1 MKEKMLVHLNKI
13 KNFFIIIIF
22 LSAIPFSVYSEEKK
36 IHFLET
42 NWSFNGIFG
51 TFDRASLQRGYQVY
65 QEVCSGCHS
74 VQHLSYRN
82 LSEKGGPEFSIEEA
96 KAIASQFEIE
106 DGPNSEGEMFLRS
119 GRLSDKFLKP
129 YPNVQAA
136 TAANDGAYPPDMSVL
151 AKARAG
157 GADYIYSLL
166 LGYEEAPES
175 FQLEDGVYYNKYMPG
190 NKIKMSEPISEGIV
204 EYSDGTKPT
213 KEQIAK
219 DVTTFLV
226 WSSEPHLESQHRM
239 GFKAI
244 IYLIILITL
253 VYMSKQKVWSR
264 FGSKKVEEEVEEETF
279 DKVERAVTEYEGE
292 DPKTFK

>member
-1 MKEKMLVHLNKI
+1 MLAHLNRI
-13 KNFFIIIIF
+13 ILTIFISTITT
-22 LSAIPFSVYSEEKK
+22 LSFADSQHS
-36 IHFLET
+36 HGANT
-42 NWSFNGIFG
+42 NYLKTDWSFKGIFG
-51 TFDRASLQRGYQVY
+51 TFDRASLQRGYQVF

-96 KAIASQFEIE
+96 KAIAAQFEVE
-106 DGPNSEGEMFLRS
+106 DGPNSDGEMFMRP
-119 GRLSDKFLKP
+119 GRLSDKFVKP
-129 YPNVQAA
+129 YPNREAS
-136 TAANDGAYPPDMSVL
+136 TAANGGAYPPDMSVL

-166 LGYEEAPES
+166 LGYEEAPAG
-175 FQLEDGVYYNKYMPG
+175 LELDEGVYYNKYMPG
-190 NKIKMSEPISEGIV
+190 NKIKMSAPISDGLV
-204 EYSDGTKPT
+204 EYSDGTQAT
-213 KEQIAK
+213 TEQMAK

-226 WSSEPHLESQHRM
+226 WASEPHLESQHRM

-244 IYLIILITL
+244 IYLIILLTL

-264 FGSKKVEEEVEEETF
+264 FGASKDQEEEETY
-279 DKVERAVTEYEGE
+279 DKVEKVVTKYEGE

>member
-1 MKEKMLVHLNKI
+1 MLALLNK
-13 KNFFIIIIF
+13 FFIIILIS
-22 LSAIPFSVYSEEKK
+22 LVPCSVFSKEKK
-36 IHFLET
+36 VDLIET
-42 NWSFNGIFG
+42 NWSFNGLFG

-96 KAIASQFEIE
+96 KAFASQFEIE

-119 GRLSDKFLKP
+119 AKLSDKFVKP
-129 YPNVQAA
+129 YSNIEAS
-136 TAANDGAYPPDMSVL
+136 TAANGGAYPPDMSVL
-151 AKARAG
+151 AKARVG

-166 LGYEEAPES
+166 LGYEEPPMSYE
-175 FQLEDGVYYNKYMPG
+175 LDDGVYYNKYMLG
-190 NKIKMSEPISEGIV
+190 NKIKMSEPISDDIV
-204 EYSDGTKPT
+204 EYLDGTAAT

-219 DVTTFLV
+219 DVTSFLV
-226 WSSEPHLESQHRM
+226 WASEPHLESQHRM
-239 GFKAI
+239 GFKVI

-253 VYMSKQKVWSR
+253 VYMSKQKVWSK
-264 FGSKKVEEEVEEETF
+264 FGPQKKEEEEEETF
-279 DKVERAVTEYEGE
+279 DKIEKAVTEYEGE